1 MTEVS
6 ALERC
11 PAEIPGQRCS
21 REVPDQNVSQDW
33 RVELLGTALKL
44 SLKLPE
50 GGRLKIVLN
59 LNASPLE
66 SLTDGHRAS
75 GPCMG

>member
-11 PAEIPGQRCS
+11 PAEILGQRCS

-75 GPCMG
+75 